1 MPDENFWQLANPY
14 RRELLAHCYRL
25 LGSIQDAED
34 LVQDTML
41 RAWQAYDGFH
51 GRASLRTW
59 LYRIA
64 TNACLNVLKSAQRR
78 VLPAGL
84 GAGLGAGTDSAT
96 ALPELESVPWL
107 GPLPTAG
114 DDRADP
120 ADLAALRAS
129 TRLAVVA
136 AFQRLPPRQRA
147 VLMLVDVAS
156 FRVQEAA
163 ESLGMTTAAARS
175 ALQRARGT
183 LAADTPV
190 EDEVTRDPGLDE
202 EVLRRYLKALEDG
215 DTAGLARLLRS
226 DVEYQMPPFAVWF
239 RSRDAVLDH
248 HTRRVFTTPHRGL
261 PTSANGFPAVGSYTL
276 AADGS
281 FTAHAIH
288 VLEAVDGVLVRIV
301 VFLDPALFPAFRLP
315 QRLPA

>member
-25 LGSIQDAED
+25 LGSSQDAED

-78 VLPAGL
+78 VLPS
-84 GAGLGAGTDSAT
+84 GLGAGTDAVT
-96 ALPELESVPWL
+96 ALTKIESVPWL
-107 GPLPTAG
+107 GPLPTTG
-114 DDRADP
+114 ADP
-120 ADLAALRAS
+120 AELAALRAS

-175 ALQRARGT
+175 ALQRARAT

-202 EVLRRYLKALEDG
+202 EVLRRYLKAFEDG
-215 DTAGLARLLRS
+215 DTAGLARLLRT
-226 DVEYQMPPFAVWF
+226 DVEYQMPPFVVWF
-239 RSRDAVLDH
+239 HSRDAVLDH
-248 HTRRVFTTPHRGL
+248 HTRRVFTTPRRAL
-261 PTSANGFPAVGSYTL
+261 PTSANGFPAVGSYSQ

-288 VLEAVDGVLVRIV
+288 VLEAVDGVDGVLARIV

-315 QRLPA
+315 ERLPG